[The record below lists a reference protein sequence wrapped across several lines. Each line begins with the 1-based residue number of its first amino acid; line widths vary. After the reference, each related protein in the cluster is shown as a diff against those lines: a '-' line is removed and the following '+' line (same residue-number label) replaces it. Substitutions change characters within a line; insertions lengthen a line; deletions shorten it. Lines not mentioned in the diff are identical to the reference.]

1 MAAAKDD
8 TPAADTPE
16 EIVVEPDEIVVEE
29 AATGEAPTA
38 TATLT
43 DERTETADGAT
54 SPLAGERVI
63 YVATPTPP
71 KPRSNRV
78 VGSLLALAGAVLFA
92 LVYALVAILVLAS
105 PLGESFPSRDFAG
118 FIRDAAFWVPVLFF
132 TLGFVLVVLLLNRA
146 AWWLH
151 VLGSILVAVVV
162 YFGSIGVL
170 LLLNSF
176 GAQPQG
182 FGYFAVNPL
191 VVTATLVAREISIWI
206 GFLIAYR
213 GRKLTARN
221 KADREAFDAEQAE
234 KGGRSADAGAAPAS
248 A

>member
-1 MAAAKDD
+1 MAQAQDPSQQ
-8 TPAADTPE
+8 PADETPE
-16 EIVVEPDEIVVEE
+16 EIVVEADEIVVEE
-29 AATGEAPTA
+29 AGTGEAPTA

-43 DERTETADGAT
+43 DEKPQT
-54 SPLAGERVI
+54 PLGSERVI
-63 YVATPTPP
+63 YVETPAAP
-71 KPRSNRV
+71 KARSNRV
-78 VGSLLALAGAVLFA
+78 VGSLLALGGAVLFA

-105 PLGESFPSRDFAG
+105 PLGETFPSRDFAG

-146 AWWLH
+146 AWWAH
-151 VLGSILVAVVV
+151 VLGSIVVAVVV

-176 GAQPQG
+176 GSAPQG

-221 KADREAFDAEQAE
+221 KADRAAFDAEQAG
-234 KGGRSADAGAAPAS
+234 KKTTDAGAAPAS